1 MNRFLSIAG
10 LACSLGILLA
20 GCGGGGSDSSSVP
33 QNPVPSISSISPSSV
48 PAGSRDITLTVEGQ
62 NFISSS
68 VVQWGGTGKTT
79 TYIGSTKLTA
89 AIPAADLSSAGSAAV
104 RVSNPSPGGGT
115 SNTVTLTLEAVSPL
129 SVLTKR
135 LPDAA
140 PGKAYEYALRAEGGI
155 QPYSWSVI
163 SGSLPEGLTLSS
175 AGLITG
181 TAPSVPSDT
190 TVRFV
195 VQAGDYAYQPDTLEQ
210 AYGIRVR
217 AEKLGRN
224 DTCETATPVSNGVM
238 RASLSPYGDIDV
250 YSFQGT
256 AGASVTIEIY
266 SERLALY
273 SNSTSQDIF
282 VDSFLELLDS
292 DCSRLTY
299 NDDISLGIIQDSL
312 ISSYSLPYTGTYFI
326 RVSDLRGDGRPDFIY
341 DLHLSGVD

>member
-1 MNRFLSIAG
+1 MDRILLSAG
-10 LACSLGILLA
+10 LACAFTILLS

-33 QNPVPSISSISPSSV
+33 QNPVPSISAISPSSV
-48 PAGSRDITLTVEGQ
+48 PAGSRDITLTVEGW

-68 VVQWGGTGKTT
+68 IVQWGGTGKTT
-79 TYIGSTKLTA
+79 TYISSTRLTA
-89 AIPAADLSSAGSAAV
+89 AIPAADLSGAGSAVV
-104 RVSNPSPGGGT
+104 RVFTPSPGGGT
-115 SNTVTLTLEAVSPL
+115 SNAVTLTLEAVSPL

-155 QPYSWSVI
+155 QPYSWSVV

-181 TAPSVPSDT
+181 TAPSVSSDT
-190 TVRFV
+190 TVNFV
-195 VQAGDYAYQPDTLEQ
+195 IRAGDYAYQPDTLEQ
-210 AYGIRVR
+210 AYSIRVR
-217 AEKLGRN
+217 AGKLGRN
-224 DTCETATPVSNGVM
+224 DTCETATPVSNGVI

-256 AGASVTIEIY
+256 AGATVTIEIY
-266 SERLALY
+266 SERLTLY
-273 SNSTSQDIF
+273 SSSTTQDIF

-299 NDDISLGIIQDSL
+299 NDDISLGVIQDSL
-312 ISSYSLPYTGTYFI
+312 ISGYSLPYTGTYYI